1 MGTKRKRQR
10 HGPIIKVNSFW
21 PSCGNCDRELNVQQD
36 EIFIDPPGDDIF
48 SFGWR
53 CECGSVS
60 YTAMFEDNEAIPINL
75 APGSI

>member
-10 HGPIIKVNSFW
+10 HGPIMKVHSDW
-21 PSCGNCDRELNVQQD
+21 PSCGHCDRQLNVQQD
-36 EIFIDPPGDDIF
+36 ELFVDPLEDDIF
-48 SFGWR
+48 VLGWR

-75 APGSI
+75 A